1 MSTEQ
6 KVACFLPCGEHG
18 SERGKGGSVFLQ
30 GFELIPQ
37 FHHGLGHHGLFILIL
52 ALQIGQSNFSCL
64 WVDKKNKRGQ
74 SSWKVLGV
82 YFLSQEVC

>member
-37 FHHGLGHHGLFILIL
+37 FHHGLGHHSLFVLIL

-64 WVDKKNKRGQ
+64 WVDDKNKRVRAAG
-74 SSWKVLGV
+74 GRRGA
-82 YFLSQEVC
+82 YFLLQGVC